1 MYKSI
6 KGYDGIYEVSELGKI
21 RSVDRIVECKDG
33 STRKRKGKEL
43 KLQMNN
49 KGYAIVR
56 LNKNGIYKTQS
67 VHRLIA
73 EAFLPNPDNLPQIHH
88 LNHDRKDNRA
98 CNLQWVSKAEQRDEH
113 WTKAQSKAKGI
124 RLRVVGHG
132 IDKIYNSAHEV
143 ERELGV
149 DRNCARKVA
158 RGIYK
163 KSKGYR
169 IYFADQEIETN
180 NA

>member
-1 MYKSI
+1 MYKAI
-6 KGYDGIYEVSELGKI
+6 NGYEGIYEVNELGKI
-21 RSVDRIVECKDG
+21 RSIDRELKSKNG
-33 STRKRKGKEL
+33 SIRKYKGKEL
-43 KLQMNN
+43 NPAMTNQ
-49 KGYAIVR
+49 GYFIVQ
-56 LNKNGIYKTQS
+56 LNKNGIYKTNS
-67 VHRLIA
+67 VHRLVA

-88 LNHDRKDNRA
+88 INHDRKDNRA

-163 KSKGYR
+163 KSKGYK
-169 IYFADQEIETN
+169 IYFADQETN